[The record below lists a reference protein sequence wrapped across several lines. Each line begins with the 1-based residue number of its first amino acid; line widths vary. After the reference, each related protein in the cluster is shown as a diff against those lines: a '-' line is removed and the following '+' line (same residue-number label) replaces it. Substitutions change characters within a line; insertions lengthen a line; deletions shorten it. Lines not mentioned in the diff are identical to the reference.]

1 MNDDQ
6 LMTAVRE
13 SFAEV
18 RLDVPLEQ
26 TVRRGRV
33 LRGRG
38 RAYRAA
44 VVAGIAAIA
53 GVTAVAVTGPGQGA
67 PPAASAHAAG
77 AAGATGAT
85 GAPVVT
91 GPGGVRLDA
100 WTVTKGK
107 GGTVSIT
114 IRQLLDVA
122 GLQRALRADG
132 VPARVAFQPGLPSS
146 DPPMPP
152 GCTDVHM
159 SGAAND
165 ELQGKIF
172 GGPHANMS
180 AFAHGILVTIAVR
193 QIPAGVGI
201 YLAVQ
206 SGSNEHTHFGW
217 STNLVQRSRACT
229 G

>member
-6 LMTAVRE
+6 LMTAGRE

-67 PPAASAHAAG
+67 PPAASGHAA
-77 AAGATGAT
+77 

>member
-6 LMTAVRE
+6 LMTAVRD
-13 SFAEV
+13 SFADV

-26 TVRRGRV
+26 TVRRGRKV
-33 LRGRG
+33 RGRG

-44 VVAGIAAIA
+44 AVAGIAAIA
-53 GVTAVAVTGPGQGA
+53 GVTGVAVTRPGQGA
-67 PPAASAHAAG
+67 APAASASAG
-77 AAGATGAT
+77 ARSAT

-91 GPGGVRLDA
+91 GPGGIRLDA

-107 GGTVSIT
+107 GGTVNVT
-114 IRQLLDVA
+114 IRQLLDVT
-122 GLQRALRADG
+122 GLQSALRADG

-152 GCTDVHM
+152 GCTKVAMSDV
-159 SGAAND
+159 ANTD
-165 ELQGKIF
+165 LQEKIF
-172 GGPHANMS
+172 GGPDAHRS

-193 QIPAGVGI
+193 QIPPGVGV

-206 SGSNEHTHFGW
+206 SGSNERTHYGW
-217 STNLVQRSRACT
+217 STNLVQRTRACT

>member
-18 RLDVPLEQ
+18 RLAVPVEQ
-26 TVRRGRV
+26 TARRGRV

-44 VVAGIAAIA
+44 AAAGIAAIA
-53 GVTAVAVTGPGQGA
+53 GVTAVTVSGPGRAA
-67 PPAASAHAAG
+67 PPAASAVAG
-77 AAGATGAT
+77 PSGTGAT

-91 GPGGVRLDA
+91 GPGGIKLDA
-100 WTVTKGK
+100 WTVSKGK
-107 GGTVSIT
+107 GGTVNVT

-132 VPARVAFQPGLPSS
+132 VPARVAFQPGLPST

-152 GCTDVHM
+152 GCTDVHL
-159 SGAAND
+159 SDVANAN
-165 ELQGKIF
+165 LQEKIF
-172 GGPHANMS
+172 GGPYANLHG
-180 AFAHGILVTIAVR
+180 FAHGILVTIAVR
-193 QIPAGVGI
+193 QIPPGVGV

-217 STNLVQRSRACT
+217 STNLVRRTPACT

>member
-6 LMTAVRE
+6 LMTAVRDA
-13 SFAEV
+13 FADV
-18 RLDVPLEQ
+18 RLDGPVEE

-33 LRGRG
+33 LRGRS
-38 RAYRAA
+38 RAYRVAGVAA
-44 VVAGIAAIA
+44 VAAIA
-53 GVTAVAVTGPGQGA
+53 GVTAVAVTGPGR
-67 PPAASAHAAG
+67 AASDN
-77 AAGATGAT
+77 TGAT

-91 GPGGVRLDA
+91 GPGGIRLDA
-100 WTVTKGK
+100 WTVSKGK
-107 GGTVSIT
+107 GGTVNVT

-152 GCTDVHM
+152 GCAKVAMSDVANTD
-159 SGAAND
+159 
-165 ELQGKIF
+165 LQEKIF
-172 GGPHANMS
+172 GGPSANMS

-193 QIPAGVGI
+193 QIPPGVGVF
-201 YLAVQ
+201 LAVQ
-206 SGSNEHTHFGW
+206 SGSNEHTHYGW
-217 STNLVQRSRACT
+217 STNLVQRTRACT